1 LLTTP
6 IRRLEGITYWVIEDA
21 AGIHDFINT
30 EIRRE
35 WAADA
40 RFEQRG
46 PSDDALLRT
55 LSNRTWQLQIIALDR
70 IALNP
75 RIIQLADPDRGYRF
89 TDELVERSA
98 ELQMAIRD
106 YGAVIWPVIVRADDF
121 QLMDGY
127 CRHSA
132 LQQMKIRRVYA
143 YIGQLSPQA
152 RTC

>member
-1 LLTTP
+1 MTP

-30 EIRRE
+30 EIRHE
-35 WAADA
+35 WATDA
-40 RFEQRG
+40 RFEQRR
-46 PSDDALLRT
+46 PSDDAWLQS
-55 LSNRTWQLQIIALDR
+55 LSFRTWQLQIIALDR

-75 RIIQLADPDRGYRF
+75 CIMQFVDPDRGYRF

-98 ELQMAIRD
+98 ELHTAIRD
-106 YGAVIWPVIVRADDF
+106 YGTVIWPVIVRADDF

-132 LQQMKIRRVYA
+132 LQQMNIRRVYA
-143 YIGQLSPQA
+143 YIGQLSSQA
-152 RTC
+152 RKC